1 MCLNPAWRHT
11 YRKGRSKSCYVLA
24 AAGKEESILLLRQI
38 LRGVSG
44 AGQLRVQQAVTLDEI
59 RRGVSGAGAQAPADL
74 LIAVMPLSDGTG
86 IEGIIHVAQRHP
98 QLMTILLVRQEAY
111 EQVTYQCRNQQI
123 FVIAMPFKRQILA
136 EAASFMLRIR
146 TVMDDK
152 DKELVRLKKNLS
164 EIRIITSAKIRLMQ
178 TRQMTEEEA
187 HYYLEKEAMDRS
199 LSKKEVAE
207 EILR

>member
-1 MCLNPAWRHT
+1 M
-11 YRKGRSKSCYVLA
+11 KGRNKTCYVLV
-24 AAGKEESILLLRQI
+24 AAGKEESIQLLRQI

-44 AGQLRVQQAVTLDEI
+44 AGQLRVLQAATLEQI
-59 RRGVSGAGAQAPADL
+59 RRGVSGAGAQSPVDL

-86 IEGIIHVAQRHP
+86 VEGIIDVAQRHP
-98 QLMTILLVRQEAY
+98 QLMAILLVRQEAY
-111 EQVTYQCRNQQI
+111 EQVSYQCRNQQV
-123 FVIAMPFKRQILA
+123 FVIAMPFKRQVLA

-152 DKELVRLKKNLS
+152 DKELARLRKNLS
-164 EIRIITSAKIRLMQ
+164 EIRVITRAKLYLIQ
-178 TRQMTEEEA
+178 TRGMTEEEA

-199 LSKKEVAE
+199 LTKKEVAE

>member
-1 MCLNPAWRHT
+1 M
-11 YRKGRSKSCYVLA
+11 KGRSKTCYILA
-24 AAGKEESILLLRQI
+24 AAGKEESIQLLRQI
-38 LRGVSG
+38 LKGVSG
-44 AGQLRVQQAVTLDEI
+44 AGQLRIQQAVTLEQI

-86 IEGIIHVAQRHP
+86 VEGIIDVAQRHP
-98 QLMTILLVRQEAY
+98 QLMSILLVRQEAY

-123 FVIAMPFKRQILA
+123 FVIAMPFKRQVLA

-146 TVMDDK
+146 TVIDDK
-152 DKELVRLKKNLS
+152 DKELARMRKNLN
-164 EIRIITSAKIRLMQ
+164 EIRIMTSAKIRLMQ

>member
-1 MCLNPAWRHT
+1 M
-11 YRKGRSKSCYVLA
+11 KGRSKTCYILA
-24 AAGKEESILLLRQI
+24 AAGKEESIQLLRQI
-38 LRGVSG
+38 LKGVSG
-44 AGQLRVQQAVTLDEI
+44 AGQLRIQQAVTLEQI
-59 RRGVSGAGAQAPADL
+59 RRGVAGAGAQAPADL

-86 IEGIIHVAQRHP
+86 VEGIIDVAQRHP
-98 QLMTILLVRQEAY
+98 QLMSILLVRQEAY

-123 FVIAMPFKRQILA
+123 FVIAMPFKRQVLA

-146 TVMDDK
+146 TVIDDK
-152 DKELVRLKKNLS
+152 DKELARMRKNLN

>member
-1 MCLNPAWRHT
+1 M
-11 YRKGRSKSCYVLA
+11 KGRSKTCYVLA
-24 AAGKEESILLLRQI
+24 AAGKDESIQLLRQI

-44 AGQLRVQQAVTLDEI
+44 AGQLRIQQAATLEQI
-59 RRGVSGAGAQAPADL
+59 RRGVSGAGAQSPADL
-74 LIAVMPLSDGTG
+74 LIAVMPLGDGTG
-86 IEGIIHVAQRHP
+86 VEGIIDVAQRHP
-98 QLMTILLVRQEAY
+98 QLMSILLVRQEAY

-123 FVIAMPFKRQILA
+123 FVIAMPFKRQVLA

-146 TVMDDK
+146 TVIDDK
-152 DKELVRLKKNLS
+152 DKELARMRKNLS
-164 EIRIITSAKIRLMQ
+164 EIRTITSAKIRLMQ

>member
-1 MCLNPAWRHT
+1 M
-11 YRKGRSKSCYVLA
+11 KGRSKYCYVLA

-86 IEGIIHVAQRHP
+86 IEGIINVAQRHP

>member
-1 MCLNPAWRHT
+1 M
-11 YRKGRSKSCYVLA
+11 KGRSKSCYVLA

-44 AGQLRVQQAVTLDEI
+44 AGQLRVQQVVTLDEI

>member
-1 MCLNPAWRHT
+1 M
-11 YRKGRSKSCYVLA
+11 KGRNKTCNVLT
-24 AAGKEESILLLRQI
+24 AAGKEESIQLLRQI
-38 LRGVSG
+38 LRSVSG
-44 AGQLRVQQAVTLDEI
+44 AGQLRVLQAATLEQI

-86 IEGIIHVAQRHP
+86 VEGIIDVAQRHP
-98 QLMTILLVRQEAY
+98 QLMTSLLVRQEAY
-111 EQVTYQCRNQQI
+111 EQVSYQCRNQQV
-123 FVIAMPFKRQILA
+123 FVIAMPFKRQVLA

-152 DKELVRLKKNLS
+152 DKELARLRKNLS
-164 EIRIITSAKIRLMQ
+164 EIRVITRAKLYLIQ
-178 TRQMTEEEA
+178 TRGMTEEEA

-199 LSKKEVAE
+199 LTKKEVAE

>member
-1 MCLNPAWRHT
+1 MRIIVVGCGKVGETITEQLIKEGHDISVVDNDPDVIEDLT
-11 YRKGRSKSCYVLA
+11 NNLDVLGVVGNGA
-24 AAGKEESILLLRQI
+24 SHEVLLEAGLEQ
-38 LRGVSG
+38 
-44 AGQLRVQQAVTLDEI
+44 
-59 RRGVSGAGAQAPADL
+59 ADL

-86 IEGIIHVAQRHP
+86 VEGIIDVAQRHP
-98 QLMTILLVRQEAY
+98 QLMSILLVRQEAY

-123 FVIAMPFKRQILA
+123 FVIAMPFKRQVLA

-146 TVMDDK
+146 TVIDDK
-152 DKELVRLKKNLS
+152 DKELARMRKNLN

>member
-1 MCLNPAWRHT
+1 M
-11 YRKGRSKSCYVLA
+11 KGRSKTCYILA
-24 AAGKEESILLLRQI
+24 AAGKEESIQLLRQI
-38 LRGVSG
+38 LKGVSG
-44 AGQLRVQQAVTLDEI
+44 AGQLRIQQAVTLEQI

-86 IEGIIHVAQRHP
+86 VEGIIDVAQRHP
-98 QLMTILLVRQEAY
+98 QLMSILLVRQEAY
-111 EQVTYQCRNQQI
+111 EQVTYQCRN
-123 FVIAMPFKRQILA
+123 VI
-136 EAASFMLRIR
+136 
-146 TVMDDK
+146 DDK
-152 DKELVRLKKNLS
+152 DKELARMRKNLS
-164 EIRIITSAKIRLMQ
+164 EIRTITSAKIRLMQ

>member
-1 MCLNPAWRHT
+1 M
-11 YRKGRSKSCYVLA
+11 KGRSKTCYILA
-24 AAGKEESILLLRQI
+24 AAGKEESIQLLRQI
-38 LRGVSG
+38 LKGVSG
-44 AGQLRVQQAVTLDEI
+44 AGQLRIQQAVTLEPI

-86 IEGIIHVAQRHP
+86 VEGIIDVAQRHP
-98 QLMTILLVRQEAY
+98 QLMSILLVRQEAY

-123 FVIAMPFKRQILA
+123 FVIAMPFKRQVLA

-146 TVMDDK
+146 TVIDDK
-152 DKELVRLKKNLS
+152 DKELARMRKNLN

>member
-1 MCLNPAWRHT
+1 M
-11 YRKGRSKSCYVLA
+11 KGRNKTCNVLT
-24 AAGKEESILLLRQI
+24 AAGKEESIQLLRQI
-38 LRGVSG
+38 LRSVSG
-44 AGQLRVQQAVTLDEI
+44 AGQLRVLQAATLEQI

-86 IEGIIHVAQRHP
+86 VEGIIDVAQRHP

-111 EQVTYQCRNQQI
+111 EQVSYQCRNQQV
-123 FVIAMPFKRQILA
+123 FVIAMPFKRQVLA
-136 EAASFMLRIR
+136 EAASFMLRLR
-146 TVMDDK
+146 AVMDDK
-152 DKELVRLKKNLS
+152 DKELARLRKNLS
-164 EIRIITSAKIRLMQ
+164 EIRVITSAKIRLVQ

-199 LSKKEVAE
+199 LTKKEVAE

>member
-1 MCLNPAWRHT
+1 M
-11 YRKGRSKSCYVLA
+11 KGRNKTCNVLT
-24 AAGKEESILLLRQI
+24 AAGKEESIQLLRQI

-44 AGQLRVQQAVTLDEI
+44 AGQLRVLQAATLEQI

-86 IEGIIHVAQRHP
+86 VEGIIDVAQRHP

-111 EQVTYQCRNQQI
+111 EQVSYQCRNQQV
-123 FVIAMPFKRQILA
+123 FVIAMPFKRQVLA

-152 DKELVRLKKNLS
+152 DKELARLRKNLS
-164 EIRIITSAKIRLMQ
+164 EIRVITRAKLYLIQ
-178 TRQMTEEEA
+178 TRGMTEEEA

-199 LSKKEVAE
+199 LTKKEVAE
-207 EILR
+207 EILQ

>member
-1 MCLNPAWRHT
+1 M
-11 YRKGRSKSCYVLA
+11 KGRSKTCYVLA
-24 AAGKEESILLLRQI
+24 AAGKDESIQLLRQI

-44 AGQLRVQQAVTLDEI
+44 AGQLRIQQAATLEQI
-59 RRGVSGAGAQAPADL
+59 RRGVSGAGAQSPADL
-74 LIAVMPLSDGTG
+74 LIAVMPLGDGTG
-86 IEGIIHVAQRHP
+86 VEGIIDVAQRHP

-111 EQVTYQCRNQQI
+111 EQVAYQCRNLQI
-123 FVIAMPFKRQILA
+123 FVIAMPFKRQVLA
-136 EAASFMLRIR
+136 ESASFMLRIR

-152 DKELVRLKKNLS
+152 DRELARLRKNLS
-164 EIRIITSAKIRLMQ
+164 EIRIITSAKIRLVQ

>member
-1 MCLNPAWRHT
+1 M
-11 YRKGRSKSCYVLA
+11 KGRNKTCNVLT
-24 AAGKEESILLLRQI
+24 AAGKEESIQLLRQI

-44 AGQLRVQQAVTLDEI
+44 AGQLRVLQAATLEQI

-86 IEGIIHVAQRHP
+86 VEGIIDVAQRHP

-111 EQVTYQCRNQQI
+111 EQVSYQCRNQQV
-123 FVIAMPFKRQILA
+123 FVIAMPFKRQVLA
-136 EAASFMLRIR
+136 EAASFMLRLR

-152 DKELVRLKKNLS
+152 DKELARLRKNLS
-164 EIRIITSAKIRLMQ
+164 EIRVITSAKIRLVQ

-199 LSKKEVAE
+199 LTKKEVAE

>member
-1 MCLNPAWRHT
+1 M
-11 YRKGRSKSCYVLA
+11 KGRSKTCYILA
-24 AAGKEESILLLRQI
+24 AAGKEESIQLLRQI
-38 LRGVSG
+38 LKGVSG
-44 AGQLRVQQAVTLDEI
+44 AGQLRIQRAVTLEQI

-74 LIAVMPLSDGTG
+74 LIAVMPLSDGTDV
-86 IEGIIHVAQRHP
+86 EGIIDVAQRHP
-98 QLMTILLVRQEAY
+98 QLMSILLVRQEAY

-123 FVIAMPFKRQILA
+123 FVIAMPFKRQVLA

-146 TVMDDK
+146 TVIDDK
-152 DKELVRLKKNLS
+152 DKELARMRKNLN

>member
-1 MCLNPAWRHT
+1 M
-11 YRKGRSKSCYVLA
+11 KGRNKTCNVLT
-24 AAGKEESILLLRQI
+24 AAGKEESIQLLRQI

-44 AGQLRVQQAVTLDEI
+44 AGQLRVLQAATLEQI

-86 IEGIIHVAQRHP
+86 VEGIIDVAQRHP

-111 EQVTYQCRNQQI
+111 EQVSYQCRNQQV
-123 FVIAMPFKRQILA
+123 FVIAMPFKRQVLA
-136 EAASFMLRIR
+136 EAASFMLRLR

-152 DKELVRLKKNLS
+152 DKELARLRKNLS
-164 EIRIITSAKIRLMQ
+164 EIRVITSAKLYLIQ
-178 TRQMTEEEA
+178 TRGMTEEEA

-199 LSKKEVAE
+199 LTKKEVAE

>member
-1 MCLNPAWRHT
+1 MKNKTCN
-11 YRKGRSKSCYVLA
+11 VLT
-24 AAGKEESILLLRQI
+24 AAGKEESIQLLRQI

-44 AGQLRVQQAVTLDEI
+44 AGQLRVLQAATLEQI

-86 IEGIIHVAQRHP
+86 VEGIIDVAQRHP

-111 EQVTYQCRNQQI
+111 EQVSYQCRNQQV
-123 FVIAMPFKRQILA
+123 FVIAMPFKRQVLA
-136 EAASFMLRIR
+136 EAASFMLRLR

-152 DKELVRLKKNLS
+152 DKELARLRKNLS
-164 EIRIITSAKIRLMQ
+164 EIRVITSAKIRLVQ

-207 EILR
+207 EILK

>member
-1 MCLNPAWRHT
+1 M
-11 YRKGRSKSCYVLA
+11 KGRSKTCYILA
-24 AAGKEESILLLRQI
+24 AAGKEESIQLLRQI
-38 LRGVSG
+38 LKGVSG
-44 AGQLRVQQAVTLDEI
+44 AGQLRIQQAVTLEQI

-86 IEGIIHVAQRHP
+86 VEGIIDVAQRHP
-98 QLMTILLVRQEAY
+98 QLMSQEAY

-123 FVIAMPFKRQILA
+123 FVIAMPFKRQVLA

-146 TVMDDK
+146 TVIDDK
-152 DKELVRLKKNLS
+152 DKELARMRKNLN

>member
-1 MCLNPAWRHT
+1 M
-11 YRKGRSKSCYVLA
+11 KGRNKTCNVLT
-24 AAGKEESILLLRQI
+24 AAGKEESIQLLRQI
-38 LRGVSG
+38 LRSVSG
-44 AGQLRVQQAVTLDEI
+44 AGQLRVLQAATLEQI

-86 IEGIIHVAQRHP
+86 VEGIIDVAQRHP

-111 EQVTYQCRNQQI
+111 EQVSYQCRNQQV
-123 FVIAMPFKRQILA
+123 FVIAMPFKRQVLA
-136 EAASFMLRIR
+136 EAASFMLRLR

-152 DKELVRLKKNLS
+152 DKELARLRKNLS
-164 EIRIITSAKIRLMQ
+164 EIRVITSAKIRLVQ

-199 LSKKEVAE
+199 LTKKEVAE

>member
-1 MCLNPAWRHT
+1 M
-11 YRKGRSKSCYVLA
+11 KGRSKTCYILA
-24 AAGKEESILLLRQI
+24 AAGKEESIQLLRQI
-38 LRGVSG
+38 LKGVSG
-44 AGQLRVQQAVTLDEI
+44 AGQLRIQQAVTLEQI
-59 RRGVSGAGAQAPADL
+59 RRGVAGAGAQSPADL
-74 LIAVMPLSDGTG
+74 LIAVMPLGDGTG
-86 IEGIIHVAQRHP
+86 VEGIIDVAQRHP
-98 QLMTILLVRQEAY
+98 QLMSILLVRQEAY

-123 FVIAMPFKRQILA
+123 FVIAMPFKRQVLA

-146 TVMDDK
+146 TVIDDK
-152 DKELVRLKKNLS
+152 DKELTRMRKNLS

>member
-1 MCLNPAWRHT
+1 M
-11 YRKGRSKSCYVLA
+11 KGRSKTCYILA
-24 AAGKEESILLLRQI
+24 AAGKEESIQLLRQI
-38 LRGVSG
+38 LKGVSG
-44 AGQLRVQQAVTLDEI
+44 AGQLRIQQAVTLEQI

-86 IEGIIHVAQRHP
+86 VEGIIDVAQRHP
-98 QLMTILLVRQEAY
+98 QLMSILLVRQEAY

-123 FVIAMPFKRQILA
+123 FVITMPFKRQVLA

-146 TVMDDK
+146 TVIDDK
-152 DKELVRLKKNLS
+152 DKELARMRKNLS

>member
-1 MCLNPAWRHT
+1 M
-11 YRKGRSKSCYVLA
+11 KGRNKTCNVLT
-24 AAGKEESILLLRQI
+24 AAGKEESIQLLRQI
-38 LRGVSG
+38 LRSVSG
-44 AGQLRVQQAVTLDEI
+44 AGQLRVLQAATLEQI

-86 IEGIIHVAQRHP
+86 VEGIIDVAQRHP
-98 QLMTILLVRQEAY
+98 QLMSILLVRQEAY
-111 EQVTYQCRNQQI
+111 EQVSYQCRNQQV
-123 FVIAMPFKRQILA
+123 FVIAMPFKRQVLA

-152 DKELVRLKKNLS
+152 DKELARLRKNLN
-164 EIRIITSAKIRLMQ
+164 EIRVITRAKLYLMQ
-178 TRQMTEEEA
+178 TRAMTEEEA

-199 LSKKEVAE
+199 LTKKEVAE

>member
-1 MCLNPAWRHT
+1 M
-11 YRKGRSKSCYVLA
+11 KGRNKTCNVLT
-24 AAGKEESILLLRQI
+24 AAGKEESIQLLRQI
-38 LRGVSG
+38 LRSVSG
-44 AGQLRVQQAVTLDEI
+44 AGQLRVLQAATLEQI

-86 IEGIIHVAQRHP
+86 VEGIIDVAQRHP

-111 EQVTYQCRNQQI
+111 EQVSYQCRNQQV
-123 FVIAMPFKRQILA
+123 FVIAMPFKRQVLA

-152 DKELVRLKKNLS
+152 DKELARLRKNLS
-164 EIRIITSAKIRLMQ
+164 EIRVITRAKLYLIQ
-178 TRQMTEEEA
+178 TRGMTEEEA

-199 LSKKEVAE
+199 LTKKEVAE